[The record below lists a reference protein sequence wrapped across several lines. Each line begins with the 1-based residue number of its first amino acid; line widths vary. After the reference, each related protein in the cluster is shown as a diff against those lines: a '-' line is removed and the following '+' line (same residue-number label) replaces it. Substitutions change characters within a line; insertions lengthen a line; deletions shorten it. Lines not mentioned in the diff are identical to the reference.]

1 MTDKSPLQQL
11 TEWQE
16 LSDYYLSLYTKDLV
30 APENSLSVAVDH
42 WHNTSVIINNCT
54 LRARW
59 KLNGKETTRDVTF
72 STSGIQANNGASAVE
87 AVKKLA
93 ASIAE
98 DVTKGLEEEMLRFLI
113 QNDQYNTI
121 RPLIMSELYKQ

>member
-1 MTDKSPLQQL
+1 MTDKTPLQQL
-11 TEWQE
+11 AEWQE
-16 LSDYYLSLYTKDLV
+16 LSEFFHSLYTKDLV

-42 WHNTSVIINNCT
+42 WNNPMAFNESFT
-54 LRARW
+54 LQARW
-59 KLNGKETTRDVTF
+59 KLNGKETTRDITF
-72 STSGIQANNGASAVE
+72 SKFESEMSNGTPVVK

-98 DVTKGLEEEMLRFLI
+98 DVTKGLEEEMLRFLV
-113 QNDQYNTI
+113 QNDQHNTI